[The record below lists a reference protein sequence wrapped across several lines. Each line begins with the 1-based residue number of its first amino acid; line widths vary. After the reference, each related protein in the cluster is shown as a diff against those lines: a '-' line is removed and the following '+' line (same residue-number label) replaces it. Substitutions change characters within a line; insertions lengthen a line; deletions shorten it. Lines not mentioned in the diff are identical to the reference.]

1 MSKYH
6 KKNECRICSSQ
17 DLELILDLG
26 EQPLANA
33 FIKKKDLEKDENK
46 FPLKLYLCKN
56 CYLLQL
62 LDIVDKE
69 LLFKE
74 YLYLTSASKP
84 IVNHFK
90 KYASD
95 GYEEFL
101 KEIDNPL
108 VIEIGSN
115 DGSLLKEFKKN
126 GADVLGIEPA
136 ENIAK
141 MANETGI
148 PTKNVFFN
156 YNFSKEISLKKK
168 ASMIVA
174 NNVFGHVEDLKEFMK
189 CIKILSNDKG
199 IFVFEVPYL
208 IDLIQKLEFDTV
220 YHEHLSY
227 FSLRPLMKL
236 MNEFGLEIFDI
247 KRQKVHGGTIRVFVA
262 RKNNFKSTTNLEKL
276 INAEEEFGTYIIET
290 YKKFSEDIKQ
300 LKSSLQ
306 SELLQFKKE
315 GKTIFGYGAPA
326 KGNVLLNYCGIGT
339 EFLDYILDTTPLKQ
353 GLYTPGMHVPVR
365 SDKTCPEK
373 ASQQIAL
380 LLAWNYEEEIIQKE
394 KEFIGNGGKF
404 LVPIP
409 IPRLIDQKSLQF
421 PDLN

>member
-148 PTKNVFFN
+148 PTKNVFLN
-156 YNFSKEISLKKK
+156 YNVAKEISLKKK

-276 INAEEEFGTYIIET
+276 INAEEEFGTYKIET

>member
-33 FIKKKDLEKDENK
+33 FIKKENLEKDENK

-95 GYEEFL
+95 VYEEFL

-148 PTKNVFFN
+148 PTKNVFLN
-156 YNFSKEISLKKK
+156 YNVAKEISLKKK
-168 ASMIVA
+168 ASIIVA

-227 FSLRPLMKL
+227 FSLMPLMKL
-236 MNEFGLEIFDI
+236 MEEFNLQIFDV
-247 KRQKVHGGTIRVFVA
+247 KKQKVHGGTIRVFVSQ
-262 RKNNFKSTTNLEKL
+262 KNNFKNTINLQKLIKLEK
-276 INAEEEFGTYIIET
+276 EFGIEEIKTYQ
-290 YKKFSEDIKQ
+290 KLSENVKELKNQ
-300 LKSSLQ
+300 LQNK
-306 SELLQFKKE
+306 LLEFKKN

-326 KGNVLLNYCGIGT
+326 KGNVLLNYCNIGSQ
-339 EFLDYILDTTPLKQ
+339 FLDYIVDTTPLKQ
-353 GLYTPGMHVPVR
+353 GLYSPGMHILVK
-365 SDKTCPEK
+365 SNIQDTEK
-373 ASQQIAL
+373 SSEQVAL
-380 LLAWNYEEEIIQKE
+380 LLAWNYEQAIINKEE
-394 KEFIGNGGKF
+394 EFLKNGGKF

-409 IPRLIDQKSLQF
+409 IPKIISK
-421 PDLN
+421 

>member
-33 FIKKKDLEKDENK
+33 FIKKEDLEKDENK

-95 GYEEFL
+95 VYEEFL

-141 MANETGI
+141 MANEMGI
-148 PTKNVFFN
+148 PTKNVFLN
-156 YNFSKEISLKKK
+156 YNVAKEISLKKK
-168 ASMIVA
+168 ASIIVA

-227 FSLRPLMKL
+227 FSLMPLMKL

-247 KRQKVHGGTIRVFVA
+247 KKQKVHGGTIRVFVA
-262 RKNNFKSTTNLEKL
+262 RKNNFKSSTNLKKL
-276 INAEEEFGTYIIET
+276 IDFEKEFGTYKIET
-290 YKKFSEDIKQ
+290 YKKFSEDVKQ
-300 LKSSLQ
+300 LKNLLQ
-306 SELLQFKKE
+306 NKLLQFKKE

-326 KGNVLLNYCGIGT
+326 KGNVLLNYCSIGT
-339 EFLDYILDTTPLKQ
+339 KFLDYILDTTPLKQ
-353 GLYTPGMHVPVR
+353 GLYTPGMHIPVR
-365 SDKTCPEK
+365 SDKICPEK

-394 KEFIGNGGKF
+394 KEFIDNGGKF

-409 IPRLIDQKSLQF
+409 TPRLID
-421 PDLN
+421 

>member
-6 KKNECRICSSQ
+6 KKNDCRICSSQ

-33 FIKKKDLEKDENK
+33 FIKKEDLEKDENK

-95 GYEEFL
+95 VYEEFL

-141 MANETGI
+141 MANEMGI
-148 PTKNVFFN
+148 PTKNVFLN
-156 YNFSKEISLKKK
+156 YNVAKEISLKKK

-227 FSLRPLMKL
+227 FSLMPLMKL
-236 MNEFGLEIFDI
+236 MEEFNLQIFDV
-247 KRQKVHGGTIRVFVA
+247 KKQKVHGGTIRVFVSQ
-262 RKNNFKSTTNLEKL
+262 KNNFKNTINLQKLIKLEK
-276 INAEEEFGTYIIET
+276 EFGIEEIKTYQ
-290 YKKFSEDIKQ
+290 KLSENVKELKNQ
-300 LKSSLQ
+300 LQNK
-306 SELLQFKKE
+306 LLEFKKN

-326 KGNVLLNYCGIGT
+326 KGNVLLNYCNIGSQ
-339 EFLDYILDTTPLKQ
+339 FLDYIVDTTPLKQ
-353 GLYTPGMHVPVR
+353 GLYSPGMHILVK
-365 SDKTCPEK
+365 SNIQDTEK
-373 ASQQIAL
+373 SSEQVAL
-380 LLAWNYEEEIIQKE
+380 LLAWNYEQAIINKEE
-394 KEFIGNGGKF
+394 EFLKNGGKF

-409 IPRLIDQKSLQF
+409 IPKIISK
-421 PDLN
+421 

>member
-6 KKNECRICSSQ
+6 KKNDCRICSSQ

-33 FIKKKDLEKDENK
+33 FIKKEDLEKDENK

-95 GYEEFL
+95 VYEEFL

-148 PTKNVFFN
+148 PTKNVFLN
-156 YNFSKEISLKKK
+156 YNVAKEISLKKK

-227 FSLRPLMKL
+227 FSLMPLMKL
-236 MNEFGLEIFDI
+236 MEEFNLQIFDV
-247 KRQKVHGGTIRVFVA
+247 KKQKVHGGTIRVFVSQ
-262 RKNNFKSTTNLEKL
+262 KNNFKNTINLQKLIKLEK
-276 INAEEEFGTYIIET
+276 EFGIEEIKTYQ
-290 YKKFSEDIKQ
+290 KLSENVKELKNQ
-300 LKSSLQ
+300 LQNK
-306 SELLQFKKE
+306 LLEFKKN

-326 KGNVLLNYCGIGT
+326 KGNVLLNYCNIGSQ
-339 EFLDYILDTTPLKQ
+339 FLDYIVDTTPLKQ
-353 GLYTPGMHVPVR
+353 GLYSPGMHILVK
-365 SDKTCPEK
+365 SNIQDTEK
-373 ASQQIAL
+373 SSEQVAL
-380 LLAWNYEEEIIQKE
+380 LLAWNYEQAIINKEE
-394 KEFIGNGGKF
+394 EFLKNGGKF

-409 IPRLIDQKSLQF
+409 IPKIISK
-421 PDLN
+421 